1 LPLFNMKKRFL
12 LLIIFIMFL
21 FSSIT
26 FFLIFNYLDP
36 YQYKIFAITS
46 IIFTF
51 ILWFSSISTII
62 LYFFKK
68 IYYRWRVYVYHVLS
82 SFRQW
87 FFSSIFIVS
96 MIFFNLIGASL
107 LITGMLLLII
117 LLFLELF
124 IQNLE
129 NN

>member
-1 LPLFNMKKRFL
+1 
-12 LLIIFIMFL
+12 MFL

-26 FFLIFNYLDP
+26 FILIFNYLDP
-36 YQYKIFAITS
+36 YQYKIFAIIS

-82 SFRQW
+82 SFRLW
-87 FFSSIFIVS
+87 FLASIFLVS

-107 LITGMLLLII
+107 LITWLLLLII
-117 LLFLELF
+117 ILFLELF

>member
-1 LPLFNMKKRFL
+1 MKKRFL
-12 LLIIFIMFL
+12 LMVIFIMFL

-26 FFLIFNYLDP
+26 FILIFNYLDP
-36 YQYKIFAITS
+36 YQYKIFAIIS

-87 FFSSIFIVS
+87 FLASIFLVS

-107 LITGMLLLII
+107 LITWLLLLII
-117 LLFLELF
+117 ILFLELF